1 MHHLGGY
8 NPAALSAV
16 YSMHQSGLHH
26 LHPGYRP
33 STHALSLAERLAD
46 IILEARYGAHR
57 KQRRSRTAFTN
68 HQLAA
73 LEKTFA
79 KTHYPDVV
87 MRERLAMCTNLPEAR
102 IQVWFKNRRA
112 KFRKQ
117 QRNRS
122 ISERDE
128 TKEETDMNEKS
139 VEENKTVKTLEE
151 DEEERTQDEDASS
164 AVSEDDE
171 KRPVSPSR
179 PSHGDTGSD
188 RDCSSPPSL
197 RQLDQRE
204 MPRQGDV
211 KMALTIKEE
220 VDVDV
225 VGNQDDVEST
235 KSDLE
240 GQTKLSSSEEG
251 KTSPELRPSSSP
263 HSPRTGS
270 PKKDYSHSLFP
281 DLPQFPR
288 DVPYPTSFSHS
299 AALRPYMN
307 GHFPPGAWLPRPSFP
322 SPFAFLLSSDRQGSL
337 LPSLAPSSLPAGLA
351 WQPGPFL
358 PPPLAPLVNHQ
369 VHANSIESLRQRAK
383 QHAAALGISL
393 PE

>member
-1 MHHLGGY
+1 MKKKRKRLLRLWNNLRAATGKIVTPGRGRVGVRGGGGELNAWVKGIY
-8 NPAALSAV
+8 TKIHIKLRWTPPPQIPFKPIHNPFQ
-16 YSMHQSGLHH
+16 YGHK
-26 LHPGYRP
+26 
-33 STHALSLAERLAD
+33 
-46 IILEARYGAHR
+46 IIEL
-57 KQRRSRTAFTN
+57 
-68 HQLAA
+68 
-73 LEKTFA
+73 
-79 KTHYPDVV
+79 
-87 MRERLAMCTNLPEAR
+87 
-102 IQVWFKNRRA
+102 VWFKNRRA

-179 PSHGDTGSD
+179 PPQGDTGSD

-204 MPRQGDV
+204 MPRQLGDV

-240 GQTKLSSSEEG
+240 GQTKLSSEEG

-337 LPSLAPSSLPAGLA
+337 LPSLAPSSLPAD
-351 WQPGPFL
+351 
-358 PPPLAPLVNHQ
+358 
-369 VHANSIESLRQRAK
+369 
-383 QHAAALGISL
+383 
-393 PE
+393 